1 MMTKE
6 SETEFYGQISENG
19 ILPVISSWALIKQT
33 MRSTAF
39 GKIIVVYGHIDE
51 NGHSVRKWPARKMA
65 ITDKMVKNGR
75 LSVKIQLFRTRFYGQ
90 MLQKGLCPYN
100 GVN

>member
-39 GKIIVVYGHIDE
+39 DSAVKKCYYTIVI
-51 NGHSVRKWPARKMA
+51 NARK
-65 ITDKMVKNGR
+65 G
-75 LSVKIQLFRTRFYGQ
+75 FRNDIFSYIVCIINFG
-90 MLQKGLCPYN
+90 Y
-100 GVN
+100 

>member
-19 ILPVISSWALIKQT
+19 ILPVVSSWALIKQT

-39 GKIIVVYGHIDE
+39 GKKSLFSWIKTPKISCKSTM
-51 NGHSVRKWPARKMA
+51 SVLHF
-65 ITDKMVKNGR
+65 I
-75 LSVKIQLFRTRFYGQ
+75 
-90 MLQKGLCPYN
+90 
-100 GVN
+100 

>member
-19 ILPVISSWALIKQT
+19 ILPIISSWALIKQT

-39 GKIIVVYGHIDE
+39 GNHGSKLPK
-51 NGHSVRKWPARKMA
+51 SVASRP
-65 ITDKMVKNGR
+65 
-75 LSVKIQLFRTRFYGQ
+75 
-90 MLQKGLCPYN
+90 
-100 GVN
+100 

>member
-39 GKIIVVYGHIDE
+39 GKKSWFSWIQNSQNQLQVDHERSAFHLIKAG
-51 NGHSVRKWPARKMA
+51 NG
-65 ITDKMVKNGR
+65 T
-75 LSVKIQLFRTRFYGQ
+75 F
-90 MLQKGLCPYN
+90 QK
-100 GVN
+100 

>member
-6 SETEFYGQISENG
+6 SETEFYGQISGNG

-39 GKIIVVYGHIDE
+39 GKKSWFSWIKTPKISLQVDHERSAFHLIKAG
-51 NGHSVRKWPARKMA
+51 NG
-65 ITDKMVKNGR
+65 T
-75 LSVKIQLFRTRFYGQ
+75 F
-90 MLQKGLCPYN
+90 QK
-100 GVN
+100 

>member
-6 SETEFYGQISENG
+6 SETEFYGQISGNG

-39 GKIIVVYGHIDE
+39 GK
-51 NGHSVRKWPARKMA
+51 KM
-65 ITDKMVKNGR
+65 DQNGR
-75 LSVKIQLFRTRFYGQ
+75 NHYQVDHECSAFHLIKAGNGTF
-90 MLQKGLCPYN
+90 QK
-100 GVN
+100 